1 MSENLTEK
9 VNSNQN
15 RIENINLIEF
25 LTGIFKEK
33 IPQYLQIIYYY
44 QRALKAFLQ
53 TLQPSVN
60 VFQLFTIF
68 HHLPPTFTNSKN
80 LYFTKKTFFYAYAKS

>member
-9 VNSNQN
+9 VNSDQN
-15 RIENINLIEF
+15 RIENINFIEF

-53 TLQPSVN
+53 TFTTFCQCFSTFYHFPPPSTN
-60 VFQLFTIF
+60 FYQL
-68 HHLPPTFTNSKN
+68 
-80 LYFTKKTFFYAYAKS
+80 